1 MAFSINSVIERLK
14 EGWFTKED
22 SLLVQQPL
30 LHMKIKNPNMLH
42 LISYFLNNEYKVS
55 GSSYAS
61 PEPHFYSIF
70 LAHNYM
76 NKN

>member
-1 MAFSINSVIERLK
+1 
-14 EGWFTKED
+14 
-22 SLLVQQPL
+22 
-30 LHMKIKNPNMLH
+30 MLH